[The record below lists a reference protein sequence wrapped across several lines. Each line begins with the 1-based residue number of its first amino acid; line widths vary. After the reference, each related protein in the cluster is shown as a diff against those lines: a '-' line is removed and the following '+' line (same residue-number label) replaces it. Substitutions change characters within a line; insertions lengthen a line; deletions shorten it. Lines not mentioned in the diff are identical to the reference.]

1 MASSEYI
8 CVHLLC
14 HRIYP
19 WASILFSIH
28 IPQNS
33 SSLSWIKYTASAS
46 SPSAFHYHPPT
57 RIWILPT
64 ATAKSFIFHY
74 NRPNSLLAAPAMGV
88 DSCLG
93 IVLSYME
100 HIPPNPPKERLW
112 EAQLSFCHF
121 PGIPHHVSN
130 LCPFKQA
137 TLNTTSSVQL
147 IPNP

>member
-1 MASSEYI
+1 
-8 CVHLLC
+8 
-14 HRIYP
+14 
-19 WASILFSIH
+19 
-28 IPQNS
+28 
-33 SSLSWIKYTASAS
+33 
-46 SPSAFHYHPPT
+46 
-57 RIWILPT
+57 
-64 ATAKSFIFHY
+64 
-74 NRPNSLLAAPAMGV
+74 MGV

-93 IVLSYME
+93 IVLSYMQ

-121 PGIPHHVSN
+121 PGIPHHVSS